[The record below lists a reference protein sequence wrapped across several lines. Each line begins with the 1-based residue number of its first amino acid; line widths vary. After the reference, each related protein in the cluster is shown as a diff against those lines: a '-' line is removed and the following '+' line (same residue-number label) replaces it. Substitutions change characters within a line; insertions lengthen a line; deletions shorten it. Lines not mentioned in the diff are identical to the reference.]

1 MKGAYYY
8 LISGLP
14 KLKLDASGDLSV
26 FADFASFIGEA
37 MGHLTSIDAD
47 LLRIL
52 RLPIDNK
59 NLINILEKR
68 ERTFNPSGNYSE
80 AELIREIAEPETV
93 PEYMRTIIEAY
104 RIDAPVYYNIT
115 WDDQLNW
122 LFYEYAETIE
132 NTFLRD
138 WFNFE
143 LNMGNILS
151 ALKCREFNIS
161 FERRLGQ
168 RIENIC
174 SQAIICHNEIAE
186 TIMDSNTRDFS
197 LTPQLPWIEDVL
209 ALDKNDLVGFEK
221 GIDLIK
227 WKWLDD
233 MTCFNYFDIDA
244 VLTYG
249 IKLQIAERWLALDA
263 AKGSQRFD
271 ELLNGLE
278 GAYQSYNDSMPKTAI
293 GTVTGA
299 AR

>member
-14 KLKLDASGDLSV
+14 KLELDGSGDLP
-26 FADFASFIGEA
+26 AFASFIGEA
-37 MGHLTSIDAD
+37 MGQLTESDAD

-52 RLPIDNK
+52 RLPIDNR
-59 NLINILEKR
+59 NLINILEKG
-68 ERTFNPSGNYSE
+68 ERAFNPSGNYGE
-80 AELIREIAEPETV
+80 AELMREIADPESL
-93 PEYMRTIIEAY
+93 PEYMRTIIEAHK
-104 RIDAPVYYNIT
+104 IDVPVYYNIT

-122 LFYEYAETIE
+122 LFYEYAETVE
-132 NTFLRD
+132 SAFLRE
-138 WFNFE
+138 WFSFE

-168 RIENIC
+168 RIEDLC

-186 TIMDSNTRDFS
+186 TIMDNNTHDFS

-209 ALDKNDLVGFEK
+209 ALDRTDLVGFEK

-244 VLTYG
+244 VLAYG

-263 AKGSQRFD
+263 AKGAQRFD
-271 ELLNGLE
+271 ELLAGME
-278 GAYQSYNDSMPKTAI
+278 GVYQNYNDNMPR
-293 GTVTGA
+293 VVNGA
-299 AR
+299 LR